1 MDPRCQVTEPSRA
14 MRLLPAC
21 PEHSSCLGE
30 SKYSC
35 CLVALLNSLDGLPS
49 DSVVCLEKL
58 ECATRSAHHSQCTRE
73 LLKLPLLPSCCG
85 GADPTSIRGS
95 SWPFSSGMCC
105 RQRGQKGKEPGS
117 RRKWIMEW
125 RNLQLWKEANP
136 KGRTVTFSVNR
147 GHKRKTSNPT
157 FQLYSPSSPRPAF
170 LFVVT
175 HTRHW
180 GRPEINGSRCCGE
193 ALSSECPVF

>member
-1 MDPRCQVTEPSRA
+1 MHRVEFEWRPWRFSRPRPRSDPASYLVGSHPLAGNVLFSPATGWNMDPRCQVTEPSRA

-117 RRKWIMEW
+117 RRKWIME
-125 RNLQLWKEANP
+125 
-136 KGRTVTFSVNR
+136 
-147 GHKRKTSNPT
+147 
-157 FQLYSPSSPRPAF
+157 
-170 LFVVT
+170 
-175 HTRHW
+175 
-180 GRPEINGSRCCGE
+180 
-193 ALSSECPVF
+193 